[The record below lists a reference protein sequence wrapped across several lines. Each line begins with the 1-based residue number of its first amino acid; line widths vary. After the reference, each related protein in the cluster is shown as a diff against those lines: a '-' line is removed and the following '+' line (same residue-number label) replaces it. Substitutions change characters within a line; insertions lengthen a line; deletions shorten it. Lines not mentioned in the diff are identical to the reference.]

1 MDYPQILSPIYSFLH
16 CKTPDK
22 WLDEARLPEN
32 LPLLLTDHLV
42 CELKAA
48 QTAMFLVRKYVAGK
62 DGAQALLDWLK
73 PYEAF
78 AFREGEVPDFALLN
92 KQINKSVMPKT
103 DDPWGLKLIDSMVLL
118 MKEELHHF
126 WQVWEAMQRRNIPYV
141 KITASRYAKG
151 MLKEVRTH
159 EPLTLI
165 DKLICGAYIEA
176 RSCERF
182 AALAPY
188 LDDDLRT
195 FYLSLLRS
203 EARHYQDYLT
213 LAQQVADDDI
223 SDRVRFFGEVEA
235 LLITTPDDEF
245 RFHSGVP
252 VFHLSGFQSFH
263 KPVL

>member
-1 MDYPQILSPIYSFLH
+1 MDYPRLLSPVTQFLH
-16 CKTPDK
+16 CPTPEAWIDK
-22 WLDEARLPEN
+22 ARDPAN
-32 LPLLLTDHLV
+32 LPLLLTDHMV

-48 QTAMFLVRKYVAGK
+48 QTAMLLVRKYVADK
-62 DGAQALLDWLK
+62 DGSDALLAWLQ

-78 AFREGEVPDFALLN
+78 TFREGPEPDFIALH
-92 KQINKSVMPKT
+92 KQMSKSVMPRT
-103 DDPWGLKLIDSMVLL
+103 NDPWGRHLIDSMLL
-118 MKEELHHF
+118 LIKEELHHF
-126 WQVWEAMQRRNIPYV
+126 WQVREAMAARNIPYV

-188 LDDDLRT
+188 LDEDLQK

-203 EARHYQDYLT
+203 EARHYQDYLA
-213 LAQQVADDDI
+213 LARQIAGHDI
-223 SDRVRFFGEVEA
+223 ASRVQHFGQTEA
-235 LLITTPDDEF
+235 ALITTADDEF

-252 VFHLSGFQSFH
+252 V
-263 KPVL
+263 

>member
-1 MDYPQILSPIYSFLH
+1 MDYPQIIAPVLAFLH
-16 CKTPDK
+16 CPTPQA
-22 WLDEARLPEN
+22 WLDKARDPQN

-48 QTAMFLVRKYVAGK
+48 QTAMLLVRKYVADK
-62 DGAQALLDWLK
+62 QGADALLAWLQ

-78 AFREGEVPDFALLN
+78 AFRRGPEPDFAALGR
-92 KQINKSVMPKT
+92 QIGKSAMPQT
-103 DDPWGLKLIDSMVLL
+103 DDPWGRLLIDSMVLL
-118 MKEELHHF
+118 IKEELHHF
-126 WQVWEAMQRRNIPYV
+126 CQVRETMAARDIPYV

-151 MLKEVRTH
+151 LLQEVRTH

-188 LDDDLRT
+188 LDADLQK

-203 EARHYQDYLT
+203 EARHYQDYLA
-213 LAQQVADDDI
+213 LAQRVCDEDI
-223 SDRVRFFGEVEA
+223 AARVRFFGEVEA
-235 LLITTPDDEF
+235 RLISTPDETF

-252 VFHLSGFQSFH
+252 A
-263 KPVL
+263 

>member
-1 MDYPQILSPIYSFLH
+1 MDYPQILAPVLQFLH
-16 CKTPDK
+16 CPTPAA
-22 WLDEARLPEN
+22 WVEEARKPER
-32 LPLLLTDHLV
+32 LPLLLTDHMV

-48 QTAMFLVRKYVAGK
+48 QTAMLLVRKYIADK
-62 DGAQALLDWLK
+62 QGAEALLAWLH

-78 AFREGEVPDFALLN
+78 TFREGPEPDFAALH
-92 KQINKSVMPKT
+92 KQIGKSNMPKT
-103 DDPWGLKLIDSMVLL
+103 DDPWGQALIDSMVLL
-118 MKEELHHF
+118 IKEELHHF
-126 WQVWEAMQRRNIPYV
+126 WQVREMMVARGIPYA

-182 AALAPY
+182 AALAPH
-188 LDDDLRT
+188 LDADLQK

-203 EARHYQDYLT
+203 EARHYQDYLA
-213 LAQQVADDDI
+213 LAQQVAKEDI
-223 SDRVRFFGEVEA
+223 TSRVKFFGEVEA
-235 LLITTPDDEF
+235 ALINTPDEEF

-252 VFHLSGFQSFH
+252 V
-263 KPVL
+263 

>member
-1 MDYPQILSPIYSFLH
+1 MDYPQILSPVLNFLH
-16 CKTPDK
+16 CKTPQA
-22 WLDEARLPEN
+22 WLDKARDPAN
-32 LPLLLTDHLV
+32 LPLLLPDHLV

-48 QTAMFLVRKYVAGK
+48 QTAMLLVRKYVADK
-62 DGAQALLDWLK
+62 EGAQALLEWLK

-78 AFREGEVPDFALLN
+78 TFREGVEPDFTALH
-92 KQINKSVMPKT
+92 KQMGKSAMPQT
-103 DDPWGLKLIDSMVLL
+103 DDPWGRQLIDSMVLL
-118 MKEELHHF
+118 IKEELHHF
-126 WQVWEAMQRRNIPYV
+126 SQVREAMLNRNIPYV

-151 MLKEVRTH
+151 MLKAVRTH

-188 LDDDLRT
+188 LDDELQA

-213 LAQQVADDDI
+213 LAQQIADGDI
-223 SDRVRFFGEVEA
+223 SERVRFFGEVEA
-235 LLITTPDDEF
+235 SLITSPDDEF

-252 VFHLSGFQSFH
+252 V
-263 KPVL
+263 

>member
-1 MDYPQILSPIYSFLH
+1 MDYPQTLSPVLNFLH
-16 CKTPDK
+16 CTTPQA
-22 WLDEARLPEN
+22 WLDKARDPVN

-48 QTAMFLVRKYVAGK
+48 QTAMLLVRKYVADK
-62 DGAQALLDWLK
+62 QGADALLAWLQ

-78 AFREGEVPDFALLN
+78 AFRDGPEPDFVALH
-92 KQINKSVMPKT
+92 KQIGKSVMPQT
-103 DDPWGLKLIDSMVLL
+103 DDPWGQALIDSMVLL
-118 MKEELHHF
+118 IKEELHHF
-126 WQVWEAMQRRNIPYV
+126 WQVREAMTARQIPYV

-188 LDDDLRT
+188 LDEPLQK

-203 EARHYQDYLT
+203 EARHYQDYLA
-213 LAQQVADDDI
+213 LAQQVSKTDI
-223 SDRVRFFGEVEA
+223 TPRVRFFGEVEA
-235 LLITTPDDEF
+235 ALISTPDAEF

-252 VFHLSGFQSFH
+252 M
-263 KPVL
+263 

>member
-1 MDYPQILSPIYSFLH
+1 MDYPQTLFPVLNFLH
-16 CKTPDK
+16 CTTPQA
-22 WLDEARLPEN
+22 WLDKARDPVN

-48 QTAMFLVRKYVAGK
+48 QTAMLLVRKYVADK
-62 DGAQALLDWLK
+62 QGADSLLAWLQ

-78 AFREGEVPDFALLN
+78 AFRDGPEPDFVALH
-92 KQINKSVMPKT
+92 KQIGKSVMPQT
-103 DDPWGLKLIDSMVLL
+103 DDPWGQALIDSMVLL
-118 MKEELHHF
+118 IKEELHHF
-126 WQVWEAMQRRNIPYV
+126 WQVREAMTARQIPYV

-188 LDDDLRT
+188 LDEPLQK

-203 EARHYQDYLT
+203 EARHYQDYLA
-213 LAQQVADDDI
+213 LAQQVSKTDI
-223 SDRVRFFGEVEA
+223 TPRVRFFGEVEA
-235 LLITTPDDEF
+235 ALISTPDAEF

-252 VFHLSGFQSFH
+252 M
-263 KPVL
+263 

>member
-1 MDYPQILSPIYSFLH
+1 MDYPQILSPIHNFLH
-16 CKTPDK
+16 CKTPQA
-22 WLDEARLPEN
+22 WLDKAQNPAN

-48 QTAMFLVRKYVAGK
+48 QTAMLLVRKYVADK
-62 DGAQALLDWLK
+62 DGAQALLGWLK

-78 AFREGEVPDFALLN
+78 TFREGEEPDFAALN
-92 KQINKSVMPKT
+92 KQINKSVMPQT
-103 DDPWGLKLIDSMVLL
+103 DDPWGRQLIDSMVLL
-118 MKEELHHF
+118 IKEELHHF
-126 WQVWEAMQRRNIPYV
+126 WQVREAMMSRNIPYI

-188 LDDDLRT
+188 LDDDLQA

-203 EARHYQDYLT
+203 EARHYQDYLA
-213 LAQQVADDDI
+213 LAQQVSTDDI
-223 SDRVRFFGEVEA
+223 SSRVRFFGEVEA
-235 LLITTPDDEF
+235 ALITSPDDEF

-252 VFHLSGFQSFH
+252 A
-263 KPVL
+263 